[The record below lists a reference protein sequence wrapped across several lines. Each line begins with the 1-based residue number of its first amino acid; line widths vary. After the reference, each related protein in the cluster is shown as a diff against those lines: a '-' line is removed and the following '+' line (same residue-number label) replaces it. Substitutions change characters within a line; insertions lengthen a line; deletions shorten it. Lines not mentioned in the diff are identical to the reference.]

1 MSATPPARPAR
12 ALHAVREARQIEA
25 LASGARQEL
34 VDALQTL
41 GPCSIAELGAHLG
54 RASDSLYYHVRLL
67 ARAGLVVER
76 GSRRSGARDEA
87 LWDVPGR
94 LALDVEPRTA
104 RERRTLLRLV
114 SSALRLAERELRAA
128 LEGGAAVFRR
138 GPARNAWGARTK
150 GWLTRDELA
159 QVRAH
164 LEAVSALVQD
174 ARPRRGARLCSL
186 TFVLTPSLPSP
197 RAATARP
204 PTSP

>member
-1 MSATPPARPAR
+1 MSTVPPGRPAR
-12 ALHAVREARQIEA
+12 ALHAVREARQIEV
-25 LASGARQEL
+25 LASGVRQEL

-54 RASDSLYYHVRLL
+54 RANDSVYHHVRLL

-76 GSRRSGARDEA
+76 GTRRSGARDEA
-87 LWDVPGR
+87 LYDVPGR

-138 GPARNAWGARTK
+138 GPARNAWGARSK
-150 GWLTRDELA
+150 GWLTRAELA
-159 QVRAH
+159 AVRAH
-164 LEAVSALVQD
+164 LEAVNALVSD

-197 RAATARP
+197 RAAPARP
-204 PTSP
+204 PRSP

>member
-1 MSATPPARPAR
+1 MSATPSARPAR

-41 GPCSIAELGAHLG
+41 GPCSIADLGAHLG

-104 RERRTLLRLV
+104 RERRTLR
-114 SSALRLAERELRAA
+114 S
-128 LEGGAAVFRR
+128 
-138 GPARNAWGARTK
+138 
-150 GWLTRDELA
+150 
-159 QVRAH
+159 
-164 LEAVSALVQD
+164 
-174 ARPRRGARLCSL
+174 
-186 TFVLTPSLPSP
+186 
-197 RAATARP
+197 
-204 PTSP
+204 